1 MVKKMKKEI
10 DELKSVYR
18 NYVFIL
24 QYYEKLDDSEYRT
37 IKYSRRLKRLKNR
50 TLKDMDILYKFIKE
64 LGGIDG

>member
-1 MVKKMKKEI
+1 MKKEI
-10 DELKSVYR
+10 DELKSIYR

-24 QYYEKLDDSEYRT
+24 EYYEKLDDSKYRT
-37 IKYSRRLKRLKNR
+37 IKHSRRLKRLKNR